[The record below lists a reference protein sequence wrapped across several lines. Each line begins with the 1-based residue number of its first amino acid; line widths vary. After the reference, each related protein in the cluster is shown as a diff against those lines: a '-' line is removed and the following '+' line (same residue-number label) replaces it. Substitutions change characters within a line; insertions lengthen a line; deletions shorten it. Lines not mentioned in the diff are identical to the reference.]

1 MTYLFL
7 AYSLIWIILFGY
19 ILRLRSKQVKLTDE
33 VQRLHSQLEEIKK
46 PQ

>member
-19 ILRLRSKQVKLTDE
+19 ILRLRSKQAKLKDE
-33 VQRLHSQLEEIKK
+33 VQRLHAQLEEIKK
-46 PQ
+46 HQ